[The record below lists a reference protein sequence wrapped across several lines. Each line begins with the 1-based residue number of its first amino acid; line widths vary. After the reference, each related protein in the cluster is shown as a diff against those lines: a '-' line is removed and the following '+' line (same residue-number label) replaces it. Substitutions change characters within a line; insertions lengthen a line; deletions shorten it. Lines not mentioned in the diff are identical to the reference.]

1 MHFQIHGS
9 YLGAITPKALF
20 VEGCNLEDEAELY
33 ADSSDEYSYED
44 NSEGET
50 GRWKSQ
56 QNKYDSKAAVPI
68 FTLGMAFR
76 CSRRLKKVVV
86 KYGLRTHRHILF
98 PKDEKNRVRAICS
111 WLGCKWLIY
120 GSKISR
126 SEWLKVVTFV
136 DDHCYPPM
144 RDNKLVT
151 SIRIA
156 KRYFHESKDNLT
168 WKVELIK
175 KAVLKD
181 MLADVSI
188 AKCKRAKAL
197 VLKAALD
204 SMEGEYP
211 KVYDYKLELD
221 RSNPGSSVVVCLN
234 PEIKDQHVYEKF
246 YVCFDACKKGF
257 LAGCRRVIGLDGCWF
272 KGATNGQLLCAIGRD
287 ANNQMYL
294 VAWAAVGRED
304 YDSWYWFIR
313 LLQKDLNIPLGGED
327 WVIISDQQKVLP

>member
-1 MHFQIHGS
+1 
-9 YLGAITPKALF
+9 
-20 VEGCNLEDEAELY
+20 
-33 ADSSDEYSYED
+33 
-44 NSEGET
+44 
-50 GRWKSQ
+50 
-56 QNKYDSKAAVPI
+56 
-68 FTLGMAFR
+68 
-76 CSRRLKKVVV
+76 
-86 KYGLRTHRHILF
+86 
-98 PKDEKNRVRAICS
+98 
-111 WLGCKWLIY
+111 
-120 GSKISR
+120 
-126 SEWLKVVTFV
+126 
-136 DDHCYPPM
+136 
-144 RDNKLVT
+144 
-151 SIRIA
+151 
-156 KRYFHESKDNLT
+156 
-168 WKVELIK
+168 
-175 KAVLKD
+175 
-181 MLADVSI
+181 
-188 AKCKRAKAL
+188 
-197 VLKAALD
+197 
-204 SMEGEYP
+204 MEGEYP